1 MLMLEKEWK
10 MRQTPFHDCRCLC
23 YNSNTTNCYQGT
35 VVLPQRKMQSSHFLS
50 YIWDLESLS

>member
-10 MRQTPFHDCRCLC
+10 QRQTPFHDCRCLC

-50 YIWDLESLS
+50 